1 MKEESENELWEWDAV
16 KGSVITRLEY
26 ELEATR
32 KELNL
37 TRDYYLSLVLD
48 LMKRNKGLTNEE

>member
-1 MKEESENELWEWDAV
+1 MKQQAESDLGEWDAV

-26 ELEATR
+26 ELETTR

-37 TRDYYLSLVLD
+37 TRDLVLE
-48 LMKRNKGLTNEE
+48 LMKQNKGLTNEE

>member
-1 MKEESENELWEWDAV
+1 MKQQAESDLWEWDAV

-26 ELEATR
+26 ELETTR

-37 TRDYYLSLVLD
+37 TRDLVF
-48 LMKRNKGLTNEE
+48 GINETEQRVDQ